1 MTESLFCF
9 YRKMESWVSFLERD
23 GSYTGLDGE
32 EWRKIAYPGFRNA
45 GCDKA
50 WKYVS
55 DGGKLMTGDFRV
67 LQARP
72 GKGYCQTS
80 LSVCVDGAYAGTA
93 RVHLHRIVA
102 HTFLGVPPS
111 PFDTVDHIN
120 RVREDNR
127 ACNLRWASPQV
138 QLSNREFPRYSIKTS
153 LGSVHDSMASLSR
166 ETGVSVGA
174 LSSLLRHAEC
184 GDAFEI
190 KGLSLVLES
199 VSRKRMACPSAFV
212 RETQKVPVA
221 SKRRDEALSL
231 FLEGLS
237 LQEIGARMRI
247 ASSTVSSYIGQAA
260 RESQRCTLQ
269 RLATRVGL
277 NCPEVR
283 QCLREGI
290 LAFHGTKPAR
300 EDYDRKYREMVMCH
314 VPHLGE
320 DWRIVREIFQTLAN
334 MLTEEFV

>member
-1 MTESLFCF
+1 
-9 YRKMESWVSFLERD
+9 MEPWVALLERD
-23 GSYTGLDGE
+23 GSSTGLDGE
-32 EWRKIAYPGFRNA
+32 EWRKIAYPGFRDT
-45 GCDKA
+45 GCVKA

-102 HTFLGVPPS
+102 HTFLGMPPC

-127 ACNLRWASPQV
+127 ACNLRWASPRV
-138 QLSNREFPRYSIKTS
+138 QMSNREFPRYSIKTS

-166 ETGVSVGA
+166 ETGISVGV

-199 VSRKRMACPSAFV
+199 VSRKRMACPVAVTSL
-212 RETQKVPVA
+212 RKVAPA
-221 SKRRDEALSL
+221 RKRRDEALSL
-231 FLEGLS
+231 FLEGLTV
-237 LQEIGARMRI
+237 EEVGARMHI
-247 ASSTVSSYIGQAA
+247 APSTVSSYIGQAA

-269 RLATRVGL
+269 RLALRVGL
-277 NCPEVR
+277 SCPDAR
-283 QCLREGI
+283 QCLGEGI
-290 LAFHGTKPAR
+290 LAFHRAKPAK
-300 EDYDRKYREMVMCH
+300 EDYDRKYRDMVMCH
-314 VPHLGE
+314 LPQLGS
-320 DWRIVREIFQTLAN
+320 DWHIVREIFQSLAN
-334 MLTEEFV
+334 MLKEEFV